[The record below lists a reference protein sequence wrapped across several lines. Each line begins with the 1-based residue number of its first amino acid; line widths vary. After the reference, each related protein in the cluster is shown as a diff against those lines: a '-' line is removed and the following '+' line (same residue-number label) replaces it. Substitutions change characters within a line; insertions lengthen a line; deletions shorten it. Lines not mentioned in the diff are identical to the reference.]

1 MSSNFLSKRR
11 GALVISIDILKKA
24 NSGAGKTH
32 LLYSV
37 GLSYDQLKRYLQFLT
52 NQGFIQEA
60 VGCYQTTRKGHQL
73 INEFD
78 SSPLTQTI
86 LTV

>member
-1 MSSNFLSKRR
+1 MNSNLLSKRR
-11 GALVISIDILKKA
+11 GVLVISIDILKEA

-52 NQGFIQEA
+52 NRGFIKE
-60 VGCYQTTRKGHQL
+60 VEDCFQTTKKGHQL
-73 INEFD
+73 ISEFD
-78 SSPLTQTI
+78 SSPLTQSV
-86 LTV
+86 LAV

>member
-1 MSSNFLSKRR
+1 MNSNLFSKRR
-11 GALVISIDILKKA
+11 GVLAISIDILKEA

-52 NQGFIQEA
+52 NQGFIKE
-60 VGCYQTTRKGHQL
+60 VEDSYQTTQKGHQL

-78 SSPLTQTI
+78 SSPLTQSI
-86 LTV
+86 LAV